1 MRVCVIGAGVSGL
14 PSIKACLEQNIEVDC
29 FEKTSSIG
37 GLWNYRPNEDNV
49 GANVMASTVVNTS
62 KELMAYSDFPPPPE
76 WPNFMHHSYVQK
88 YLEMYAKHFDLIKY
102 IHFNTEVIEVRRVEE
117 DDQDLFK
124 KWSVSLSSGITKI
137 YSAVLIC
144 TGHHCEPRI
153 PTEINGLNNFKGRV
167 LHSKHYHDYKGFEN
181 KRVMLVGIGNSSLDI
196 AVELAGIAKNI
207 VISTR
212 RGTWLF
218 NRITQ
223 KGLPYDVV
231 YQSRFYDWLMRTV
244 PWSIANDF
252 HEWRM
257 QQRTD
262 HDLYGLRPPHRFFQQ
277 HPAVNDA
284 LTNLL
289 ASGCDD
295 INYIDEYCVYTK
307 DGRCYQVDVIILCTG
322 YSFGFPFLKPPGL
335 IPVTE
340 DNQVDLYKLIL
351 PPSPSARGLAV
362 IGLVQPIGSVSPIAE
377 MQARWVTSIL
387 AKGLNSLPNE
397 TKMREEIDCRRERM
411 RRQYFESAKHT
422 IQILWKEPSFALRLL
437 FGPNVPYIYRLQG
450 PNTWADARKAIEG
463 VSYRV
468 KTPLKQRLQII
479 KNKNTKK
486 GLADSLFDYSMTKCL
501 ALYFTIIFG
510 VGVWLFGNQTFSFF
524 LHSVAIILVAFMGY
538 IFYFDISWL

>member
-1 MRVCVIGAGVSGL
+1 MRVCVIGAG
-14 PSIKACLEQNIEVDC
+14 ACIEQNLEVDC

-49 GANVMASTVVNTS
+49 GANVMASTV
-62 KELMAYSDFPPPPE
+62 PPPPE

-88 YLEMYAKHFDLIKY
+88 YLEMYAKHFDLIKHIY
-102 IHFNTEVIEVRRVEE
+102 FNTEVIEVRRIEE
-117 DDQDLFK
+117 DDQDRFK
-124 KWSVSLSSGITKI
+124 KWSVSLSNGITKI

-153 PTEINGLNNFKGRV
+153 PNQINGLTTFKGRV
-167 LHSKHYHDYKGFEN
+167 LHSKHYRDYKGFEN

-196 AVELAGIAKNI
+196 AVELAGIAKNKSSI
-207 VISTR
+207 KVVISTR

-223 KGLPYDVV
+223 KGLPYDV
-231 YQSRFYDWLMRTV
+231 
-244 PWSIANDF
+244 
-252 HEWRM
+252 
-257 QQRTD
+257 
-262 HDLYGLRPPHRFFQQ
+262 
-277 HPAVNDA
+277 
-284 LTNLL
+284 
-289 ASGCDD
+289 DD

-322 YSFGFPFLKPPGL
+322 YSFGFPFIKPTGL
-335 IPVTE
+335 VPVTE

-351 PPSPSARGLAV
+351 PPSPSAKGLAV

-397 TKMREEIDCRRERM
+397 AKMREEIVCRRERM

-422 IQILWKEPSFALRLL
+422 IQVQYLPYMDELAEQIGCSPPNIKKILWKEPSFALRLL

-450 PNTWADARKAIEG
+450 PNTWADARKVIEG
-463 VSYRV
+463 VPYRV
-468 KTPLKQRLQII
+468 KTPLKQRFQII

-486 GLADSLFDYSMTKCL
+486 GHADSLFDYSMTKCL

-510 VGVWLFGNQTFSFF
+510 VGVCI
-524 LHSVAIILVAFMGY
+524 AIIIVAFMGY
-538 IFYFDISWL
+538 IFYFDVSWL

>member
-1 MRVCVIGAGVSGL
+1 
-14 PSIKACLEQNIEVDC
+14 
-29 FEKTSSIG
+29 
-37 GLWNYRPNEDNV
+37 
-49 GANVMASTVVNTS
+49 
-62 KELMAYSDFPPPPE
+62 
-76 WPNFMHHSYVQK
+76 
-88 YLEMYAKHFDLIKY
+88 
-102 IHFNTEVIEVRRVEE
+102 
-117 DDQDLFK
+117 
-124 KWSVSLSSGITKI
+124 
-137 YSAVLIC
+137 
-144 TGHHCEPRI
+144 
-153 PTEINGLNNFKGRV
+153 
-167 LHSKHYHDYKGFEN
+167 
-181 KRVMLVGIGNSSLDI
+181 MLVGIGNSSLDI
-196 AVELAGIAKNI
+196 AVELAGIAKNV

-289 ASGCDD
+289 ASGRDD

-307 DGRCYQVDVIILCTG
+307 DGRCYQMDVIILCTG
-322 YSFGFPFLKPPGL
+322 YSFGFPFIKPSGL

-351 PPSPSARGLAV
+351 PPSPSAKGLAV

-397 TKMREEIDCRRERM
+397 TQMREEIAYRRERM

-422 IQILWKEPSFALRLL
+422 IQVQYLPYMDELAEQIGCSPPNIKKILWKEPSFALRLL

-450 PNTWADARKAIEG
+450 PNTWADARKVIEG
-463 VSYRV
+463 VPYRV
-468 KTPLKQRLQII
+468 KTPLKQRFRIA
-479 KNKNTKK
+479 KNRNTKK
-486 GLADSLFDYSMTKCL
+486 GLADSFFDYSMTKCL

-510 VGVWLFGNQTFSFF
+510 VGVWLFGNQTFSFI

-538 IFYFDISWL
+538 IFYFDVSWL

>member
-14 PSIKACLEQNIEVDC
+14 PSIKACLEQNLEVDC

-49 GANVMASTVVNTS
+49 GANVMASTVNTS

-102 IHFNTEVIEVRRVEE
+102 IHFNTEVIEVRRVDG
-117 DDQDLFK
+117 DDQDRFK
-124 KWSVSLSSGITKI
+124 KWSVSLSNGITKI

-153 PTEINGLNNFKGRV
+153 PGQINGLTTFKGRI

-196 AVELAGIAKNI
+196 AVELAGIAKNV

-223 KGLPYDVV
+223 RGLPYDVV

-262 HDLYGLRPPHRFFQQ
+262 HNLYGLRPPHRFFQQ

-289 ASGCDD
+289 ASGRDD
-295 INYIDEYCVYTK
+295 INYIDEYNVHTK
-307 DGRCYQVDVIILCTG
+307 DGRCYQMDVIILCTG
-322 YSFGFPFLKPPGL
+322 YSFGFPFIKPSGL

-362 IGLVQPIGSVSPIAE
+362 IGLVQYLPYMDELAEQIGCSP
-377 MQARWVTSIL
+377 
-387 AKGLNSLPNE
+387 PNI
-397 TKMREEIDCRRERM
+397 K
-411 RRQYFESAKHT
+411 K
-422 IQILWKEPSFALRLL
+422 ILWKEPSFALRLL

-450 PNTWADARKAIEG
+450 PNTWADARKVIEG
-463 VSYRV
+463 VPYRV
-468 KTPLKQRLQII
+468 KTPLKQRFQII

-486 GLADSLFDYSMTKCL
+486 GLADNLFDYSMTKCL
-501 ALYFTIIFG
+501 ALYFFIIFG
-510 VGVWLFGNQTFSFF
+510 VGAWLFGNQTFSFL
-524 LHSVAIILVAFMGY
+524 LHSAAIIIVAFMGY